1 MAPEGAAALFL
12 DRDGVVNV
20 DHGYVS
26 RPEDCTF
33 VDGIF
38 ELGRA
43 ANGAGLALVIV
54 TNQAGIG
61 RGFYSETDFRLF
73 MEWVAEAFADEGCQL
88 SAVYY
93 CPHHPVD
100 GIGAY
105 RGECPCRKPAPG
117 MLLRAAK
124 DLSLNVT
131 RSVLVG
137 DKSTDIEAGMAAGV
151 PRLYLLSPDEPAG
164 RATRLATLRDLAVD
178 LGTRE
183 DAGWSPPSVRGPC
196 ARQAS
201 LPISRPM
208 AMAFGAS

>member
-1 MAPEGAAALFL
+1 MTSADDRPGPAALFL

-20 DHGYVS
+20 DLGYVS

-38 ELGRA
+38 DLGRA
-43 ANGAGLALVIV
+43 ARDAGLALVII

-61 RGFYSETDFRLF
+61 RGLYSEADFRLF
-73 MEWVAEAFADEGCQL
+73 MEWVAEAFTAEGCGL

-105 RGECPCRKPAPG
+105 RASCPCRKPAPG
-117 MLLRAAK
+117 MLLRAAS
-124 DLSLNVT
+124 DMSLDVA

-137 DKSTDIEAGMAAGV
+137 DRSTDVEAGHAAGV
-151 PRLYLLSPDEPAG
+151 SQLYLLSRDEPAG
-164 RATRLATLRDLAVD
+164 PATRLTTLRDLAVD
-178 LGTRE
+178 LAVHKGTTS
-183 DAGWSPPSVRGPC
+183 SPPVDGNRALIRRACP
-196 ARQAS
+196 
-201 LPISRPM
+201 
-208 AMAFGAS
+208 